1 MLETLPC
8 GTQAFAHL
16 KAQAVAL
23 LGAID
28 GDDGDAVGAGIEE
41 NGGVCDVSS
50 GHGDS
55 VCWLLGARRDARI
68 GNLETFPSLRAA
80 QRRSNPAT
88 QPGLVPGL
96 DCFATLA
103 MAAKSESALL
113 DRVRGAV
120 ELFAEIRMRD
130 RDQAARAFGER
141 LALEFGGAE
150 FGDDDVDV
158 TARGG
163 DRAGQAGDDLAERAA
178 LGGCRQ
184 RDDRAATART
194 RTGTDEV
201 DLAAGAAQIR
211 AAALLGVDL
220 AGEIDFERRVD
231 RHQLVEQIGR
241 AHV

>member
-1 MLETLPC
+1 M
-8 GTQAFAHL
+8 
-16 KAQAVAL
+16 
-23 LGAID
+23 I
-28 GDDGDAVGAGIEE
+28 
-41 NGGVCDVSS
+41 
-50 GHGDS
+50 
-55 VCWLLGARRDARI
+55 RR
-68 GNLETFPSLRAA
+68 PP
-80 QRRSNPAT
+80 RST
-88 QPGLVPGL
+88 RT
-96 DCFATLA
+96 ATLFPYTTLFRS
-103 MAAKSESALL
+103 SEATLL

-178 LGGCRQ
+178 LGGGRQ

-220 AGEIDFERRVD
+220 AGEIDFECGID
-231 RHQLVEQIGR
+231 RHQLVELREYRGFVRVCGR
-241 AHV
+241 AHAHGDRKSTRLNSSHYCAYRMPSSACNKNHQSSTCANH